1 MRIDVGEIRHAKVLI
16 IDDEPANVLLLQ
28 RLLQQDGFVALESA
42 TDPRQALPLFTN
54 FRPDL
59 ILLDLHM
66 PHLDGFAVLK
76 QIRSRIREDDYLPIL
91 VLTADVTEEAKQQAL
106 SMGAMDFLTK
116 PLDHAE
122 VRLRIRNV
130 MHTRFLYQ
138 QLQNQKQI
146 LEEKVHERTGELEQ
160 SNLEA
165 LERLALA
172 AEFRDDETGQ
182 HTQRVGHT
190 SAILAQALGFAP
202 DQVELIRRAAPLH
215 DVGKIAIPDAILR
228 KPGKLTPEEFEIIK
242 THTTIGA
249 QILSGSRS
257 RLLQVA
263 EEIALTHHERW
274 DGTGYAGLAGEK
286 IPLAGRIVALADVFD
301 ALTHDRVYR
310 KAWPFEQ
317 AIGEIELQ
325 RGRQFE
331 PRLVDTFLQVQA
343 KLREVVSQPR

>member
-1 MRIDVGEIRHAKVLI
+1 MRLPQHARILI
-16 IDDEPANVLLLQ
+16 IDDEPANVRLLE
-28 RLLQQDGFVALESA
+28 RLLQQEGFASLESA
-42 TDPRQALPLFTN
+42 TDPRQALPLFTE

-76 QIRSRIREDDYLPIL
+76 QIRARIREDDYLPII
-91 VLTADVTEEAKQQAL
+91 VLTADVTGEAKQQAL

-116 PLDHAE
+116 PLDHTE

-160 SNLEA
+160 ANLEA

-172 AEFRDDETGQ
+172 AEFRDDDTGQ

-190 SAILAQALGFAP
+190 SAILAQALSFAP

-249 QILSGSRS
+249 RILSGSRS
-257 RLLQVA
+257 RPLQVA